1 MPLLQVAVH
10 VFPSM
15 EGTPGTLFSVLS
27 FLPVAGEKSS
37 SSALAHE
44 RRAGANNS

>member
-15 EGTPGTLFSVLS
+15 EGTPGTLVSVLS
-27 FLPVAGEKSS
+27 FFPAAAEKSS
-37 SSALAHE
+37 SSA
-44 RRAGANNS
+44 